1 MRANRASLRPS
12 KKQPFHA
19 TLTRTTMF
27 EAEAAGAEAAGA
39 EAAGAEAAGA
49 EDDAPA
55 LQPAPA
61 PATSLEGVY
70 FVVHRSADMRAVN
83 GLCKEVASSLSCVHM
98 SFEDAMN
105 AESALPGSELSEY
118 QAGQSSLLGAKALPQ
133 QLGARVLL
141 RALGRVLTMAEP
153 GRSQH
158 TGARVIVSG
167 FPRNKHAAVA
177 LREAMRSAGESADA
191 ADGAADGAA
200 GRRVR
205 ALCVRGYGSGSELAG
220 DTTLEQL
227 VTYLHEHGTLVEVDG
242 RGDEV
247 VIQSRMHA
255 ALVEVDPAS
264 NPAAFLMR
272 ARPGAGFWPGA
283 TAQLLFAAPGAE
295 AEAEAATLCAQL
307 CAEDPAIHYIALPL
321 DLARRGDEGEAAR
334 RGDEGEAAGGD
345 MAAGSVAPL
354 VAMRLLRSMALAA
367 EAVPRRRLRFLL
379 HGALPAE
386 AEAEAEAEVEAEVTV
401 AVEALHLVAASV
413 ALRGLLVLGGEGEEG
428 GEGGGEV
435 ALQVAVSLGLPLTAV
450 GERTPAALRLAMASI
465 DAALQPA
472 AYVAQRLD
480 RVTFLVAPP
489 PVRGASA
496 ATAAAREAGGEATR
510 WGDRLVAELGGVH
523 VAYTRALQAESQY
536 EGSELYSHMQRN
548 PSLHAAML
556 PLAMCTRAVLRATAL
571 ALEACGG
578 GHVLVSGFPR
588 NKTNA
593 TSMRQE
599 LAAAAV
605 TATAPPAAVPAPDA
619 AAPDAAAPDADAPS
633 GAVVRAIVV
642 TRPPSKAPA
651 AAAAAA
657 AAASSPGVAP
667 AAASAEEALL
677 QWMAAQGWQAT
688 AVATTLSERET
699 VGRIR
704 TQLQQAAPAALRIQ
718 PAALRVQPAALPIQ
732 ASSPGLLRE
741 ASTVPGQLARHSSLP
756 RISTAEIRATLGT
769 PPFPLKSRKARRPPQ
784 SKLSMYQT
792 TAPNPFVLRRDAS
805 PPPRTPPRLPRP
817 RPSSPAWDD
826 SPSPA
831 RSLP

>member
-1 MRANRASLRPS
+1 MS
-12 KKQPFHA
+12 
-19 TLTRTTMF
+19 

-39 EAAGAEAAGA
+39 EDE
-49 EDDAPA
+49 DAPA
-55 LQPAPA
+55 LQHAPA

-70 FVVHRSADMRAVN
+70 FVVHRSADARAVN

-98 SFEDAMN
+98 SFEDAMI
-105 AESALPGSELSEY
+105 AESALPGSELSDY
-118 QAGQSSLLGAKALPQ
+118 QAGQSSLLGTKALPQ

-141 RALGRVLTMAEP
+141 RALGRVLTTAEP

-158 TGARVIVSG
+158 SGARVIVSG

-177 LREAMRSAGESADA
+177 LLEAMRSAGESADA

-205 ALCVRGYGSGSELAG
+205 ALCVRGYGSESEPAG
-220 DTTLEQL
+220 DTALEQL
-227 VTYLHEHGTLVEVDG
+227 VKYLSEHGTLVEVDG

-247 VIQSRMHA
+247 VVQSRMHA

-272 ARPGAGFWPGA
+272 ARPGAGYWPGA
-283 TAQLLFAAPGAE
+283 TAQLLLAAPGAE

-307 CAEDPAIHYIALPL
+307 CAEEPSIHYIALPL
-321 DLARRGDEGEAAR
+321 ALTWRGEEGEAAS
-334 RGDEGEAAGGD
+334 GDEAAGG
-345 MAAGSVAPL
+345 AAPL

-367 EAVPRRRLRFLL
+367 EAVPKRRLRFLL

-386 AEAEAEAEVEAEVTV
+386 AEAEA
-401 AVEALHLVAASV
+401 AVEALQLVAASV
-413 ALRGLLVLGGEGEEG
+413 ALRGLLVLGGEGGEGDEG
-428 GEGGGEV
+428 GEGGGGV
-435 ALQVAVSLGLPLTAV
+435 ALQVAVSLGLPPTAV
-450 GERTPAALRLAMASI
+450 GAHTPAALRLVMASI

-472 AYVAQRLD
+472 AYVAQRLE

-496 ATAAAREAGGEATR
+496 ATAAAREAGGEASR
-510 WGDRLVAELGGVH
+510 WGDRLAAELGGVH
-523 VAYTRALQAESQY
+523 VAYTRALQAEGQD
-536 EGSELYSHMQRN
+536 EGSELHTHLQRN

-571 ALEACGG
+571 ALEACEG
-578 GHVLVSGFPR
+578 GHVLVTGFPR

-605 TATAPPAAVPAPDA
+605 TATAPAAAAPAPDA
-619 AAPDAAAPDADAPS
+619 AAPDGAAPEAAAPS
-633 GAVVRAIVV
+633 SAVVRAIVV
-642 TRPPSKAPA
+642 TRPPTKA
-651 AAAAAA
+651 AAAAV
-657 AAASSPGVAP
+657 ASSPGAAP
-667 AAASAEEALL
+667 AAVSAEEALL

-688 AVATTLSERET
+688 AVAATLSERET

-704 TQLQQAAPAALRIQ
+704 TQLQQAPAALCIQ
-718 PAALRVQPAALPIQ
+718 AATLCIQAAALCIQ
-732 ASSPGLLRE
+732 AATLPTQASPPGLLRQGS
-741 ASTVPGQLARHSSLP
+741 AVPGQLARHSSLP
-756 RISTAEIRATLGT
+756 RISTAEIRATLGS
-769 PPFPLKSRKARRPPQ
+769 PPLPLKSRKPRRPPQ
-784 SKLSMYQT
+784 SKLGMYQT
-792 TAPNPFVLRRDAS
+792 TAPNPFVLRRVAS

-817 RPSSPAWDD
+817 RPSSPAWND